1 MAGGGGGGGAA
12 PKQDDLT
19 PHPVKDQLP
28 GVSYCITS
36 PPPWR
41 ESSSPTSLPSRRY
54 ECFTVRLPCRLRWR
68 TSLVRGNG
76 LRAAGERAISTGFVR
91 SRPVGRVVAIAIA
104 DSDALLPRDVA
115 VPRVVVEGS
124 WSSRRCGVVFAHRP
138 RVRLVWFVQWRV
150 GFARSA

>member
-1 MAGGGGGGGAA
+1 MAGGGGGAA

-41 ESSSPTSLPSRRY
+41 ESPSTPSLPHLRFLPGYRRDG
-54 ECFTVRLPCRLRWR
+54 CFPVRLPPPLAHVAVGEQRTPWR
-68 TSLVRGNG
+68 GGARNFDGVCSVP
-76 LRAAGERAISTGFVR
+76 AGREG
-91 SRPVGRVVAIAIA
+91 GC
-104 DSDALLPRDVA
+104 DSDACGAATDVA
-115 VPRVVVEGS
+115 VPRVVVEGP
-124 WSSRRCGVVFAHRP
+124 WRRCGVAFTYR
-138 RVRLVWFVQWRV
+138 RVASGICG